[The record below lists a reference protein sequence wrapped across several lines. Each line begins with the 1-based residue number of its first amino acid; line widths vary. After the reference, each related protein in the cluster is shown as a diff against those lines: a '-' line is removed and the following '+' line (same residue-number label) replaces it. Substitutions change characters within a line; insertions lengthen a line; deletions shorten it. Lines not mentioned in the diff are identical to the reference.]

1 MIEIDAQSCALTL
14 DTEKGDR
21 NFCYLMLIWLLLLL
35 FYSFE
40 RNHRHQEF
48 VRTAHTE
55 KSDFPTG
62 NC

>member
-14 DTEKGDR
+14 DTEKRDR
-21 NFCYLMLIWLLLLL
+21 NFCYLMLIWLLLL

-48 VRTAHTE
+48 VRTQKNLIFLQETVE
-55 KSDFPTG
+55 NK
-62 NC
+62 